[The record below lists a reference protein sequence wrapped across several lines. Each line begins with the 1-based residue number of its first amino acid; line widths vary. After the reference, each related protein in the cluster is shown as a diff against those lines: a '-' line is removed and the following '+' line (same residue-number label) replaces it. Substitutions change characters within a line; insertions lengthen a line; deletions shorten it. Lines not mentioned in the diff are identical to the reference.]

1 MGDTPHS
8 FAVDGCRVRKWNV
21 VTERF
26 GRTWFAGDVVSC
38 LLDCDA
44 GEMRFA
50 LNGRLLRADE
60 DSSAMLEPSAPL
72 VESCL
77 P

>member
-1 MGDTPHS
+1 M
-8 FAVDGCRVRKWNV
+8 DGCRVRKWNV

-50 LNGRLLRADE
+50 LNGRLLRSDE
-60 DSSAMLEPSAPL
+60 DPSPVLDARTPLERSSFFSL
-72 VESCL
+72 CIQYT
-77 P
+77 